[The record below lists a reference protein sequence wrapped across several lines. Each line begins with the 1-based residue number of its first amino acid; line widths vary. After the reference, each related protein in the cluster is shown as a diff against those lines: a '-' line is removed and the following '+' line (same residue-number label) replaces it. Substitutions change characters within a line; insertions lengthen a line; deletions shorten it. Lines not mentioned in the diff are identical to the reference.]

1 MRIVKLSLIALIAL
15 NLNAQGLSQEQIN
28 EVKAIM
34 KQTQELVDEQKNT
47 QTRMGEDIFNDK
59 TKDINKNVQTS
70 VGVNPLGLF
79 GKEEHPQITNLK
91 ENSQFPKEEYIGF
104 ENSVATP
111 PREYSKDELEI
122 MQSAIRTQDLKALQK
137 KFHSKNIVDMKIQ
150 LQSTI

>member
-79 GKEEHPQITNLK
+79 GKEEHP
-91 ENSQFPKEEYIGF
+91 
-104 ENSVATP
+104 
-111 PREYSKDELEI
+111 
-122 MQSAIRTQDLKALQK
+122 
-137 KFHSKNIVDMKIQ
+137 
-150 LQSTI
+150 

>member
-1 MRIVKLSLIALIAL
+1 MRIVKLSLITLIAL

-70 VGVNPLGLF
+70 MGVNPLG
-79 GKEEHPQITNLK
+79 
-91 ENSQFPKEEYIGF
+91 
-104 ENSVATP
+104 
-111 PREYSKDELEI
+111 
-122 MQSAIRTQDLKALQK
+122 
-137 KFHSKNIVDMKIQ
+137 
-150 LQSTI
+150 